1 MRLRAERGKLL
12 KKYLTEHLNEYQIRS
27 PEDFASIAI
36 KYIDNEDRKILL
48 AACLSTQNKLLFLN
62 CCHIGT
68 LDMNLTSPREV
79 FKIVIMQNA
88 ASILVAHNHVSANC
102 TSSPED
108 IRVTKRLQQAGEI
121 LSVELIDH
129 LIVTSNKFTSLKE
142 RGYF

>member
-1 MRLRAERGKLL
+1 
-12 KKYLTEHLNEYQIRS
+12 
-27 PEDFASIAI
+27 
-36 KYIDNEDRKILL
+36 
-48 AACLSTQNKLLFLN
+48 
-62 CCHIGT
+62 
-68 LDMNLTSPREV
+68 MNLTSPREV